1 MKIEPIDERLLQA
14 ISHVSGFAEEMLNEH
29 DYLYGEKDED
39 GYHYLDNLKESL
51 DLVIEYTACFLQI
64 FDTVLKLISSNV
76 FNYVS
81 FCEIHI
87 PGEYVFGSFHP
98 SIIVFRMVNLVII
111 LHLNSRSI
119 MASM

>member
-51 DLVIEYTACFLQI
+51 DLVIEYTACFGA
-64 FDTVLKLISSNV
+64 DGR
-76 FNYVS
+76 VS
-81 FCEIHI
+81 QRGHI
-87 PGEYVFGSFHP
+87 PTAWNKDTIFESDRDYKMP
-98 SIIVFRMVNLVII
+98 ITEE
-111 LHLNSRSI
+111 
-119 MASM
+119 ASAEQKDANAKKLLEEIT